1 MNLMSAA
8 AMAVGAIP
16 SEVTL
21 SYGAAGLVLAAAL
34 VTMLARGEWDKSG
47 GPEGLRGPD
56 KAGTPILDRLVLLG
70 PLFYAMPIAA
80 FGVEHFT
87 EAKGVA
93 SIVPGWIP
101 WHLFWVYLLGACF
114 IAAALSL
121 VTGIGA
127 RLAASLLALTF
138 FLFVVL
144 MDAPG
149 WIASPRDRIS
159 MALMLRE
166 LSFCAGPL
174 ALAASLS
181 AEKYPRIARIDLT
194 AARIFIAVTALV
206 YAVEQ
211 FLHADCVPAV
221 PLERV
226 TPTWIWGHAMWAYV
240 AAVAYVVTGALLLI
254 GKKTRAAATWLGLT
268 VLVVEI
274 AVYAPIG
281 WAGRASLG
289 DGLNYVMDTLMF
301 CGTVLLL
308 AGALP
313 EKRQASELAGQRASE
328 SAG

>member
-1 MNLMSAA
+1 MNLMNAA

-16 SEVTL
+16 SEVIL
-21 SYGAAGLVLAAAL
+21 SYGAAGVVFAVAL
-34 VTMLARGEWDKSG
+34 VTMFVRGEWGKA
-47 GPEGLRGPD
+47 RGPGGLG
-56 KAGTPILDRLVLLG
+56 KLEKLILLG
-70 PLFYAMPIAA
+70 PIFYAMPIAA

-93 SIVPGWIP
+93 SIVPAWIP

-114 IAAALSL
+114 IAAAMSL
-121 VTGIGA
+121 VTGIGT

-149 WIASPRDRIS
+149 WIANPRDRIS

-166 LSFCAGPL
+166 LAFCAGPL

-181 AEKYPRIARIDLT
+181 TEKYPRIAHIDLA

-226 TPTWIWGHAMWAYV
+226 TPTWIWGHTMWAYV
-240 AAVAYVVTGALLLI
+240 AAVAYVVTGAMLLI

-268 VLVVEI
+268 VLVVEL
-274 AVYAPIG
+274 AVYVPIG

-289 DGLNYVMDTLMF
+289 DGLNYVMDTMMF
-301 CGTVLLL
+301 LGTALLL
-308 AGALP
+308 AGAMP
-313 EKRQASELAGQRASE
+313 GRERVGE
-328 SAG
+328 

>member
-1 MNLMSAA
+1 MRMGLNLMNAA
-8 AMAVGAIP
+8 AMGVGAIP
-16 SEVTL
+16 SEVIL
-21 SYGAAGLVLAAAL
+21 SYGAAGVVLAAAL
-34 VTMLARGEWDKSG
+34 VTMFARGEWGKARGLDK
-47 GPEGLRGPD
+47 L
-56 KAGTPILDRLVLLG
+56 ILLG

-149 WIASPRDRIS
+149 WIANPRDRIS

-174 ALAASLS
+174 ALAASLC

-226 TPTWIWGHAMWAYV
+226 TPTWIWGHTMWAYV
-240 AAVAYVVTGALLLI
+240 AAVAYVVTGAMLLI

-274 AVYAPIG
+274 AVYVPIG
-281 WAGRASLG
+281 WADRASL
-289 DGLNYVMDTLMF
+289 DLGLNYVMDTMMF

-308 AGALP
+308 AGA
-313 EKRQASELAGQRASE
+313 EKQQVSKPAS
-328 SAG
+328 

>member
-1 MNLMSAA
+1 MRMGLNLMSAA

-16 SEVTL
+16 SEVVL

-34 VTMLARGEWDKSG
+34 VTMLARGEWGKSG
-47 GPEGLRGPD
+47 GPKGLRGPD

-101 WHLFWVYLLGACF
+101 WHMFWVYLLGACF

-149 WIASPRDRIS
+149 WIANPRDRIS

-181 AEKYPRIARIDLT
+181 AEKYPRIARGNSLAGLT

-226 TPTWIWGHAMWAYV
+226 TPTWIWGHTMWAYV

-313 EKRQASELAGQRASE
+313 GKRQASKPAG
-328 SAG
+328 

>member
-1 MNLMSAA
+1 MRMGLNLMSAA

-101 WHLFWVYLLGACF
+101 WHMFWVYLLGACF

-149 WIASPRDRIS
+149 WIANPRDRIS

-181 AEKYPRIARIDLT
+181 AEKYPRIAHVDLT

-226 TPTWIWGHAMWAYV
+226 TPTWIWGHTMWAYV

-313 EKRQASELAGQRASE
+313 GKRRVSE

>member
-1 MNLMSAA
+1 
-8 AMAVGAIP
+8 
-16 SEVTL
+16 
-21 SYGAAGLVLAAAL
+21 
-34 VTMLARGEWDKSG
+34 
-47 GPEGLRGPD
+47 
-56 KAGTPILDRLVLLG
+56 
-70 PLFYAMPIAA
+70 
-80 FGVEHFT
+80 
-87 EAKGVA
+87 
-93 SIVPGWIP
+93 
-101 WHLFWVYLLGACF
+101 
-114 IAAALSL
+114 
-121 VTGIGA
+121 
-127 RLAASLLALTF
+127 
-138 FLFVVL
+138 

-149 WIASPRDRIS
+149 WIANPRDRIS

-181 AEKYPRIARIDLT
+181 AEKYPRIAHVDLT

-226 TPTWIWGHAMWAYV
+226 TPTWIWGHATWAYV

-254 GKKTRAAATWLGLT
+254 GKKTHAAATWLGLT

-301 CGTVLLL
+301 CGTVLLV

-313 EKRQASELAGQRASE
+313 GKRQVSE

>member
-1 MNLMSAA
+1 MNLLSAA

-21 SYGAAGLVLAAAL
+21 SYGAAVVVFAAAQ
-34 VTMLARGEWDKSG
+34 VTMFVRGEWGKARGLDK
-47 GPEGLRGPD
+47 L
-56 KAGTPILDRLVLLG
+56 ILLG
-70 PLFYAMPIAA
+70 PMFYAMPIAA

-149 WIASPRDRIS
+149 WIANPRDRIS

-181 AEKYPRIARIDLT
+181 AEKFPRVARIDLA

-274 AVYAPIG
+274 GVYLPIG

-313 EKRQASELAGQRASE
+313 GRQRASE

>member
-1 MNLMSAA
+1 MRMGLNLMSAA

-16 SEVTL
+16 SEVVL

-34 VTMLARGEWDKSG
+34 VTMLARGEWGKSG

-149 WIASPRDRIS
+149 WIANPRDRIS

-226 TPTWIWGHAMWAYV
+226 TPTWIWGHTMWAYV
-240 AAVAYVVTGALLLI
+240 AAIAYAVTGALLLI
-254 GKKTRAAATWLGLT
+254 GKKTHAAATWLGLT

-313 EKRQASELAGQRASE
+313 GKRRVSE